1 MKIIP
6 ARKTDAPAI
15 ARTVMMAVGDE
26 ISLSF
31 AGTPDRLPLVTEV
44 FTRLAESENSQY
56 SYTNTLVALTP
67 EGKVAGAI
75 VSYDGAELHRLR
87 REFISVANEV
97 LGMDMR
103 EEEFTD
109 ETSSD
114 EVYLDSL
121 CVFPEYRGQKLA
133 GRLIEAAC
141 RRHVDAGKPV
151 GLLVDPDNPRAR
163 RLYESLG
170 FREVG
175 QRPFAGVMMHHMQ
188 LMQQDC

>member
-175 QRPFAGVMMHHMQ
+175 QRPFAGLSLIHI
-188 LMQQDC
+188 